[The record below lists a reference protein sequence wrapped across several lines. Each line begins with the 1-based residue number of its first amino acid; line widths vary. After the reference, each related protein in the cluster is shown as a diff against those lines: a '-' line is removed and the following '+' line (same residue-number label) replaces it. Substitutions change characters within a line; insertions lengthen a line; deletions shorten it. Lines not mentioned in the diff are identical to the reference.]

1 MLNIFDDVYI
11 SDNLKLSKKKLIDL
25 LVDNKEYL
33 DSIDPH
39 DLEKLYNKTGLNV
52 ERMFITNSRN
62 VVIDKHS
69 FKTDD
74 FTLFDSFKQNT
85 IQKIEKSR
93 ESHKDEEMYKLYQSL
108 GNNIILVTKVDSI
121 LYTRKN
127 GFLYSVTIAK
137 NKRKYNLKVDGLFN

>member
-1 MLNIFDDVYI
+1 MLNKFDDVNI
-11 SDNLKLSKKKLIDL
+11 HNSCKLSEKELIRI
-25 LVDNKEYL
+25 LVDNKELL

-52 ERMFITNSRN
+52 ERMFITYSRN

-69 FKTDD
+69 FETDN

-85 IQKIEKSR
+85 IQDIKKAR
-93 ESHKDEEMYKLYQSL
+93 ELNKDEEMYKLYQSL
-108 GNNIILVTKVDSI
+108 DNNIFLVTKVDSI

-127 GFLYSVTIAK
+127 GFLYSVTITK
-137 NKRKYNLKVDGLFN
+137 NNKKYKLKVDGLFN